1 MDITMIH
8 GQNHK
13 GSTYHIGQAFIEKIS
28 GPKQVHEFFLPRDLN
43 CFCKGCYLCLEN
55 DANCPYYKEKSLLEK
70 AIKEADLLV
79 FTTPT
84 YCMSLSA
91 PLKSFFDLF
100 FTNWMPHK
108 PKAYMFGKQA
118 VIFSTAAGKGTK
130 NALKEVKKNL
140 HHWGISQI
148 DSFGIH
154 VQAMAWSGVSE
165 KKKLKIDK
173 ALKKIIRKLKTKE
186 KMKVTLK
193 VKFLFFIM
201 AKMHKAGYSA
211 SEAEKLYWQEEGWLE
226 KKRPWK

>member
-1 MDITMIH
+1 MDITIIH

-13 GSTYHIGQAFIEKIS
+13 GSSYHMGKAFLEKLS
-28 GPKQVHEFFLPRDLN
+28 GSNQVHEFFLPRDLN
-43 CFCKGCYLCLEN
+43 FFCKGCYRCLEN
-55 DANCPYYKEKSLLEK
+55 DENCPYFKEKSILEK
-70 AIKEADLLV
+70 AMKKSDLLI

-108 PKAYMFGKQA
+108 PKACMFGKQA

-148 DSFGIH
+148 NSFGSMYKPWH
-154 VQAMAWSGVSE
+154 GQGS
-165 KKKLKIDK
+165 LK
-173 ALKKIIRKLKTKE
+173 RK
-186 KMKVTLK
+186 
-193 VKFLFFIM
+193 
-201 AKMHKAGYSA
+201 S
-211 SEAEKLYWQEEGWLE
+211 
-226 KKRPWK
+226 